1 MKGEKCKQKRERE
14 RETERKRM
22 PSQQQDK
29 PFLCSDEACLM
40 T

>member
-1 MKGEKCKQKRERE
+1 MKGEKCKQKRE